1 MARDYELGII
11 INPDVGDEQ
20 ARATVE
26 RVTQYVATNGGQVI
40 RVNAQGRRHL
50 AYPIEHHRDGLYF
63 WFDLSLSPQ
72 SIAGLE
78 RSIGVNE
85 DIIRHLVKLRDPRV
99 IQQVRQREAEAD
111 AQAAAQAA
119 ARAAREAEAA
129 SLAPATAEVSEA
141 SEASEAS
148 EVTETG
154 ETTET
159 GADAGG
165 ADAGGADAGDE
176 EGETETAATG
186 AEAEE

>member
-11 INPDVGDEQ
+11 INPDVGDDQ
-20 ARATVE
+20 ARTTVE
-26 RVTQYVATNGGQVI
+26 RVTQYVIGNGGQVV

-63 WFDLSLSPQ
+63 WFDLILDPESV
-72 SIAGLE
+72 AGLE
-78 RSIGVNE
+78 RNIGVNE

-119 ARAAREAEAA
+119 ARAEREAEAQA
-129 SLAPATAEVSEA
+129 AAAAGATAPAEPVE
-141 SEASEAS
+141 
-148 EVTETG
+148 
-154 ETTET
+154 
-159 GADAGG
+159 GG
-165 ADAGGADAGDE
+165 AHAEAQAEPAADD
-176 EGETETAATG
+176 GETETKAEV

>member
-11 INPDVGDEQ
+11 INPDLGDEQ

-26 RVTQYVATNGGQVI
+26 RVTQFVTTNGGQLV

-63 WFDLSLSPQ
+63 WFDLILPPE

-119 ARAAREAEAA
+119 ARAAHEAEAA
-129 SLAPATAEVSEA
+129 ARVPATVEAAVEAAETAETAEETTAEA
-141 SEASEAS
+141 SEG
-148 EVTETG
+148 V
-154 ETTET
+154 
-159 GADAGG
+159 GG
-165 ADAGGADAGDE
+165 AEAGDE
-176 EGETETAATG
+176 EGESEAVATG
-186 AEAEE
+186 AEEEA